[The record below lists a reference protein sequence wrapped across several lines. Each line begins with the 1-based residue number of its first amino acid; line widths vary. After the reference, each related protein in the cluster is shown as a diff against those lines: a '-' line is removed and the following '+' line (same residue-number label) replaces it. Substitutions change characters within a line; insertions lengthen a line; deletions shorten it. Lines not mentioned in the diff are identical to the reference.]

1 MGLGFRYPFA
11 YRARCTNDP
20 KRFNSDDPQEN
31 KSELSLV
38 WMLTTGL
45 HEISGSQRSQ
55 LKKKIKELSRAKRAS
70 GVPWVRK
77 WSNLPIRENLVITWP
92 YTARPR
98 DRPSAPQAY
107 QCKISQSTG
116 MATQMQLE
124 VILAGNRI
132 ATRVCK
138 AEATKES
145 IKTKPKSGNC
155 FCIRVF

>member
-1 MGLGFRYPFA
+1 MTIHP
-11 YRARCTNDP
+11 P
-20 KRFNSDDPQEN
+20 
-31 KSELSLV
+31 
-38 WMLTTGL
+38 
-45 HEISGSQRSQ
+45 
-55 LKKKIKELSRAKRAS
+55 
-70 GVPWVRK
+70 
-77 WSNLPIRENLVITWP
+77 
-92 YTARPR
+92 TAQAT
-98 DRPSAPQAY
+98 DRLSAPQAY
-107 QCKISQSTG
+107 QCKITQLTG